1 MPTIS
6 SEKVQLPEKVL
17 PKFLAENWQ
26 ALQQLCRIVECYPK
40 KEDHGSSH
48 FLQLRTLLRHDEM
61 AQGRVPARLAL
72 HFSEKIPR
80 KAEDVDEMEYSPLF
94 LVPST
99 KLNIVDAFFLFGV
112 YVRLLFNYFAKQT
125 LDDI

>member
-1 MPTIS
+1 M
-6 SEKVQLPEKVL
+6 
-17 PKFLAENWQ
+17 
-26 ALQQLCRIVECYPK
+26 K
-40 KEDHGSSH
+40 KRDNGSSH
-48 FLQLRTLLRHDEM
+48 FMQLRTLLRQDEM

-80 KAEDVDEMEYSPLF
+80 KTEDVDEMEYSPLF